1 MGFFKAGM
9 FPDMGKM
16 QDALN
21 EKFDRLYAVLLE
33 IRDELRL
40 QRPPQ
45 PPQTP

>member
-1 MGFFKAGM
+1 MKLFKSGM

-21 EKFDRLYAVLLE
+21 EKFDKLYAVLLE

-40 QRPPQ
+40 QR
-45 PPQTP
+45 QTPPPGQ